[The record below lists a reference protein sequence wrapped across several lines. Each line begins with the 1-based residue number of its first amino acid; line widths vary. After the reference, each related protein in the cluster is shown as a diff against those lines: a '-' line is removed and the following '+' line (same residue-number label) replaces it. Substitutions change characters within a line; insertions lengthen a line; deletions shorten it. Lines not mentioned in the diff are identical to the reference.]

1 MIGGKRSSRCF
12 EEQMRPKSV
21 EWCSACCG
29 ERREA
34 AAAGV
39 GLCARCGGS
48 GMEPVLTFA
57 EANACVSA
65 GLAVHRICDQF
76 AARRMGDA
84 V

>member
-1 MIGGKRSSRCF
+1 
-12 EEQMRPKSV
+12 
-21 EWCSACCG
+21 
-29 ERREA
+29 
-34 AAAGV
+34 
-39 GLCARCGGS
+39 
-48 GMEPVLTFA
+48 MEPVLTFA